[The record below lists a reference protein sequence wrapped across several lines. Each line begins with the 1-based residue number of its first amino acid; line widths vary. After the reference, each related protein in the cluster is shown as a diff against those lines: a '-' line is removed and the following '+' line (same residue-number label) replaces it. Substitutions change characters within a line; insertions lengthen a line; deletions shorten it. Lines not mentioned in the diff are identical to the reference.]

1 KGMHNLLNAHFD
13 LRNFQKFKATLAQ
26 LEEFATSDIVN
37 HHDNFRVQA
46 FVYINSA
53 KINEH
58 LMSGTFKD
66 GLALVPYIEE
76 KLNEY
81 SLYLDTHRILVFNY
95 KIASLYFGSG
105 NYDTSIDYLQKIIQ
119 DNVDL
124 RTDLQ
129 CYARVVHLMAHY
141 ELGNYEIIESLI
153 KSVYRFMA
161 KMENLTVVEEEMFK
175 FLRNSFK
182 ISPRKMQPEFE
193 KFLLKIKQFEKSRFE
208 TRAFAYLDII
218 SWVESKV
225 YRKTMSEIIKGK
237 YFESK
242 RSIPIAY

>member
-1 KGMHNLLNAHFD
+1 
-13 LRNFQKFKATLAQ
+13 
-26 LEEFATSDIVN
+26 
-37 HHDNFRVQA
+37 
-46 FVYINSA
+46 
-53 KINEH
+53 
-58 LMSGTFKD
+58 
-66 GLALVPYIEE
+66 
-76 KLNEY
+76 
-81 SLYLDTHRILVFNY
+81 
-95 KIASLYFGSG
+95 
-105 NYDTSIDYLQKIIQ
+105 
-119 DNVDL
+119 
-124 RTDLQ
+124 
-129 CYARVVHLMAHY
+129 MAHY

-225 YRKTMSEIIKGK
+225 YKKTMSEIIKGK